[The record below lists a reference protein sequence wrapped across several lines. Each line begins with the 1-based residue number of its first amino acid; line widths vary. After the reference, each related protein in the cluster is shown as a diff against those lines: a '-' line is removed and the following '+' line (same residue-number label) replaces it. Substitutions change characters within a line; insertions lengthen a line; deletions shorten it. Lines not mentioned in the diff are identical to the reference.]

1 MKNTQELIAEL
12 RKPHNDFPSYFEDL
26 CARAAQEIER
36 LSVRE
41 ELNSEIQ
48 EMIIAE
54 RMKLPK

>member
-12 RKPHNDFPSYFEDL
+12 RKPKNDFPSYFEGL